1 MRSITQGILAAALLG
16 YLCLG
21 AGLGA
26 ASKPL
31 GSVILS
37 QGGSI
42 DNVGAS
48 VGASVFSGDAIGTT
62 QNAAGRLR
70 LRLGTA
76 QVYLLADSTATL
88 SDIPGG
94 VAANLTY
101 GTAGFSTSG
110 SESIEIRTANGIIRS
125 RGPQMS
131 YGQVMIAGPHEL
143 IVTSFHGVLDID
155 VDGEIRTVS
164 DGQAYRVVVDD
175 DPSAQTTDDSA
186 GGSSKGMKKNAGDIR
201 VRRRRPVVFYLI
213 IFTVAALLGY
223 FYWHHIQESPS
234 VP

>member
-1 MRSITQGILAAALLG
+1 MRCISRGIVAAALLG
-16 YLCLG
+16 SLCI
-21 AGLGA
+21 APASGA
-26 ASKPL
+26 ATKPL
-31 GSVILS
+31 GSVI
-37 QGGSI
+37 QTVGGSI
-42 DNVGAS
+42 DNVNAS
-48 VGASVFSGDAIGTT
+48 VGASVFSGDAIGT
-62 QNAAGRLR
+62 QSVAGRLR
-70 LRLGTA
+70 LRLGVA
-76 QVYLLADSTATL
+76 QVFLLADSTATL
-88 SDIPGG
+88 EDIPGG

-110 SESIEIRTANGIIRS
+110 AEPVEIRTLNGIIRS
-125 RGPQMS
+125 KGPEES